1 MNITK
6 YATIFSMAILATAV
20 FAVTLS
26 VFVANAQA
34 YEGHDFK
41 KHVKIVKFKCF
52 NFNLNVNGEEIIS
65 TENNGPFCFNNN
77 NNN

>member
-6 YATIFSMAILATAV
+6 YSTMFSMAILLSGA

-26 VFVANAQA
+26 FFIANTEAS
-34 YEGHDFK
+34 EEDNFK
-41 KHVKIVKFKCF
+41 KYKVKKFKC
-52 NFNLNVNGEEIIS
+52 NNINVNINGEEIIH

-77 NNN
+77 NNRS